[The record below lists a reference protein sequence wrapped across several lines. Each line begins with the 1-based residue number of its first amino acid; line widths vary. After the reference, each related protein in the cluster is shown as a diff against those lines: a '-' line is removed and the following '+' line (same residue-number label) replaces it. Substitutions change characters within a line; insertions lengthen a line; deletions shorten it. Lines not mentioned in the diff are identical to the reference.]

1 METAEFQLRV
11 LKTFSDPLSRQIHEA
26 VAIRRY
32 QEETLNSKAEFNSM
46 DSTVT
51 SLIQDIEL

>member
-51 SLIQDIEL
+51 SSIQNIEL